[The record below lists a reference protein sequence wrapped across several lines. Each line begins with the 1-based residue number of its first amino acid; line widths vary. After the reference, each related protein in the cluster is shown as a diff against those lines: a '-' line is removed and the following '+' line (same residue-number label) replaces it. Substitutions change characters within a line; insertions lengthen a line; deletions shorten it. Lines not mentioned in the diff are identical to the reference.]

1 MTTEQMDI
9 ARKAKELYFRYGIKS
24 VTMDDVAR
32 ELGISKKT
40 LYQHYSD
47 KAELVEASVLQELA
61 GAEKTIE
68 ALIADCAD
76 AIDEMLV
83 IHKFMDKMARTHSYA
98 AEYDLKKYYPAL
110 YSKVIKV
117 KRDSIYSIWKS
128 NMEKGKQSGHYRMEL
143 NTEIIAKMN
152 LLRVESTMDTCI
164 LTTEELL
171 SQDFFTEMFIYHIR
185 GIGTPKGISRMEEL
199 LILKQ

>member
-1 MTTEQMDI
+1 MTTEQTDI

-47 KAELVEASVLQELA
+47 KAELVEASVLQDMGEA
-61 GAEKTIE
+61 QKTLE
-68 ALIADCAD
+68 ALIANCAD
-76 AIDEMLV
+76 AIDEMLT
-83 IHKFMDKMARTHSYA
+83 IHKFMDKMARMHSYA
-98 AEYDLKKYYPAL
+98 AEYDLKKYYPTL
-110 YSKVIKV
+110 YMKVLTV
-117 KRDSIYSIWKS
+117 KRDTIYSIWKS
-128 NMEKGKQSGHYRMEL
+128 NMEKGKASGLYRMEL

-152 LLRVESTMDTCI
+152 LLRFESTMDTCI
-164 LTTEELL
+164 LTPEELL
-171 SQDFFTEMFIYHIR
+171 SQDFFTEIFIYHIR
-185 GIGTPKGISRMEEL
+185 GIGTSKGISRMEEL